1 MWKDGARRERRRGS
15 GGRGEG
21 RDLLPVQK
29 TKEREHSRG
38 GTQTLSEDESST
50 KKAVS
55 EHRPLKERNC
65 WKLPYR
71 QLTTQRTKDT
81 EPLKGQR

>member
-1 MWKDGARRERRRGS
+1 MSVERQRQKRAAE
-15 GGRGEG
+15 GEWRQRKG

-50 KKAVS
+50 KKQKV
-55 EHRPLKERNC
+55 N
-65 WKLPYR
+65 
-71 QLTTQRTKDT
+71 TDF
-81 EPLKGQR
+81 